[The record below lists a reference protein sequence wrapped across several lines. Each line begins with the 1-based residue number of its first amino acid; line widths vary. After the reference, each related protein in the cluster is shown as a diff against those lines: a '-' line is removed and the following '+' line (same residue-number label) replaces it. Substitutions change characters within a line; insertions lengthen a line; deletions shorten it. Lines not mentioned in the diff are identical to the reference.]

1 MDTLLDSMAT
11 EKALDGKPAAGNPHI
26 RFDEGEVA
34 PAATPRRGSL
44 LYKNKATIALA
55 TALSLAVA
63 MGYATTEVPVASNI
77 QIGTVNERI
86 AYIGADKDCSFGEL
100 FQVEKPFSITDD
112 TAIIVTVRSRAACHA
127 SLFWHLEGCGRN
139 ETAGNGVGFEIE
151 GGETWRTYVLRP
163 NSVPHGRIARVR
175 FYPYAA
181 QEDATAVTLKSIVF
195 ERRGFASFPAAD
207 ADGIV
212 FRMKSD
218 AFEYLSLNWRA
229 TEGEKPSVPFFMGF
243 TSIPDGREHMYWFDL
258 KNTKDR
264 MTFGGPHWFGR
275 IVGFCLRAGLK
286 NREFMP
292 DGISFVKGKPRIPAD
307 PVVRQVFP
315 EDAIPRAG
323 RPLPIEI
330 VVRNYGTEPAEG
342 IKFALENLPEGMRV
356 LNDAD
361 LSPSGAIAPS
371 AGYDYIRDDYMT
383 NGLPNERRF
392 RITLSDPGRP
402 MSFMPR
408 LVLTAANGVRSEKDF
423 HVKVLPSLNLA
434 PCDYPPEP
442 KPLDMGG
449 VEVGVFLFPG
459 WKRHQWYP
467 AWDAMPERKP
477 VLGWYDDTLPEVRD
491 WQIKWLVENG
501 ISYAFVDWYWASEK
515 GPSPYNYW
523 LEGIAKAR
531 YRKYLKYAAL
541 WCNENTYRHSEKD
554 QRMVTQHWID
564 NFFAD
569 PQYLKIDGKP
579 VVGMWAHN
587 MEKNMGPGAAKK
599 LIGISQEMARA
610 AGYPGIYFVSIYGYG
625 SEKPQQ
631 QQALK
636 DYGVDAGFEYCYKT
650 TGTPH
655 ATGMP
660 NGSIGYSV
668 VAGSSLR
675 HWRTI
680 HELGILPFFPSLSTG
695 WGNLPWRGD
704 RGWEIV
710 GMTPSKFAKVCRDA
724 KRFSEETG
732 VKRLLL
738 GPLDEWCE
746 GEIGYPNAEHGFG
759 MLEAVRETFARKP
772 PEGFPLNYAPQ
783 DVGLGP
789 YTKENSVIK

>member
-1 MDTLLDSMAT
+1 MKNSMKNNIA
-11 EKALDGKPAAGNPHI
+11 I
-26 RFDEGEVA
+26 VVA
-34 PAATPRRGSL
+34 C
-44 LYKNKATIALA
+44 
-55 TALSLAVA
+55 ALSLVFAA
-63 MGYATTEVPVASNI
+63 GHATTEAPVASNV

-86 AYIGADKDCSFGEL
+86 AYIGADRDCRFGEL
-100 FQVEKPFSITDD
+100 FEVERPFSLTED
-112 TAIIVTVRSRAACHA
+112 TAIVVTVRSSKSCHA
-127 SLFWHLEGCGRN
+127 SLFFHIEGCGRK
-139 ETAGNGVGFEIE
+139 ESVDNGVGFDLE
-151 GGETWRTYVLRP
+151 GGGVWRTYVLRP
-163 NSVPHGRIARVR
+163 DRVAPGRIEGVR
-175 FYPYAA
+175 FYPGAA
-181 QEDATAVTLKSIVF
+181 QDDETAVSLKSISF
-195 ERRGFASFPAAD
+195 ERRGFEPFDSSA

-218 AFEYLSLNWRA
+218 EFEYLSLNWKA
-229 TEGEKPSVPFFMGF
+229 IADGKSPVPFSMGF
-243 TSIPDGREHMYWFDL
+243 TSIPDGRVHTYWFDL
-258 KNTKDR
+258 KNTKER
-264 MTFGGPHWFGR
+264 VTMGNPHWFGR
-275 IVGFCLRAGLK
+275 IEGFSIRAGLRF
-286 NREFMP
+286 REIAS
-292 DGISFVKGKPRIPAD
+292 DAVSFVKGVPCIPAD

-323 RPLPIEI
+323 RPLPVEI

-342 IKFALENLPEGMRV
+342 IRFALENLPEGMRV
-356 LNDAD
+356 LDSAD
-361 LSPSGAIAPS
+361 LSPSGVIAPS
-371 AGYDYIRDDYMT
+371 AGYDYIRDDYMPD
-383 NGLPNERRF
+383 GLPNERRF

-408 LVLTAANGVRSEKDF
+408 LVLSSANGVRSEKDF

-467 AWDAMPERKP
+467 AWDANPERKP
-477 VLGWYDDTLPEVRD
+477 VLGWYDDTIPEVRD

-515 GPSPYNYW
+515 GPNPYNYW
-523 LEGIAKAR
+523 FEGIAKAR

-554 QRMVTQHWID
+554 QRMVTQYWID

-610 AGYPGIYFVSIYGYG
+610 AGYPGIYFVSIYGFG
-625 SEKPQQ
+625 SEKAQQ

-636 DYGVDAGFEYCYKT
+636 DYGVDAGFEYCYT
-650 TGTPH
+650 ANGTPH
-655 ATGMP
+655 MTGMV
-660 NGSIGYSV
+660 NGAIDYSA
-668 VAGSSLR
+668 VAGSSLQ

-680 HELGILPFFPSLSTG
+680 HELGILPLFPSLSTG

-710 GMTPSKFAKVCRDA
+710 GMTPAKFAKVCRDA
-724 KRFSEETG
+724 KRFSEESG
-732 VKRLLL
+732 VKRLLM

-772 PEGFPLNYAPQ
+772 PEGFPLNYAPK